1 MNNCLIDDRRIKVGH
16 ASAFC
21 MCRVTEDPLAVQ
33 CSRLVAASMWRAPWQ
48 PTCRIKCTSVHA
60 CSMRARVASIPP
72 VCQLQF
78 RARGLNL
85 SLNACSYTKSCPAG

>member
-48 PTCRIKCTSVHA
+48 
-60 CSMRARVASIPP
+60 
-72 VCQLQF
+72 L
-78 RARGLNL
+78 GLL
-85 SLNACSYTKSCPAG
+85 VESNALLCMPAQ